1 MLASA
6 LRATVA
12 MLVISA
18 PVLAQTTLGP
28 YSPVE
33 AKYRVISNTTTS
45 QVMMG
50 QAQEFETK
58 ANQLLALSVKKAGDA
73 LSLTM
78 TLDSATVTTT
88 APQPA
93 PDMTEALGMKF
104 AATMGLDGKVATSA
118 VTDRTGAPSMSQ
130 LAGNFRTILPRLL
143 VGATVGATWTD
154 SSSNT
159 TKQEDAEVV
168 TSTTSAY
175 SLAGDTLVA
184 GVKAWKITATSISK
198 VTGHGNRMGADYT
211 ITGDVK
217 GLVTAVVSTA
227 GVLLG
232 EASDADSNLTVTVE
246 SAGMT
251 IPIAQKTSTRID
263 RLP

>member
-6 LRATVA
+6 VRTAVA
-12 MLVISA
+12 LSVLVVPA
-18 PVLAQTTLGP
+18 FAQTTLGA
-28 YSPVE
+28 YVPVE
-33 AKYRVISNTTTS
+33 ARYRVISNTSTS

-58 ANQLLALSVKKAGDA
+58 ASQLLSVSVTKAGSA

-88 APQPA
+88 APA
-93 PDMTEALGMKF
+93 PTPDLTEALGMKF
-104 AATMGLDGKVATSA
+104 TASMGLDGKVATSA
-118 VTDRTGAPSMSQ
+118 VTDRTGAPSTSQ
-130 LAGNFRTILPRLL
+130 LAGNFRSILPRLL
-143 VGATVGATWTD
+143 VGAAVGATWTD
-154 SSSNT
+154 SSAST
-159 TKQEDAEVV
+159 TKQEDAEVT
-168 TSTTSAY
+168 TSTAAAY
-175 SLAGDTLVA
+175 TLAGDTLVA
-184 GVKAWKITATSISK
+184 GVKAWKITATSASK
-198 VTGHGNRMGADYT
+198 VTGHGNRMGADYS

-232 EASDADSNLTVTVE
+232 EASDAESNLTVTVE

-251 IPIAQKTSTRID
+251 IPIVQKTSTRID
-263 RLP
+263 KLP

>member
-6 LRATVA
+6 VRTVVA
-12 MLVISA
+12 LS
-18 PVLAQTTLGP
+18 VLAMPAVAQTALAP
-28 YSPVE
+28 YAPVE
-33 AKYRVISNTTTS
+33 AKYRVISNTATS

-58 ANQLLALSVKKAGDA
+58 ASQLLSVSVAKAGGA

-88 APQPA
+88 APTPV
-93 PDMTEALGMKF
+93 PDMTEAFGMKF
-104 AATMGLDGKVATSA
+104 TATMGLDGKVATSA
-118 VTDRTGAPSMSQ
+118 VTDRAGAPSTSQ
-130 LAGNFRTILPRLL
+130 LAGNFRSILPRLL
-143 VGATVGATWTD
+143 VGATVGSTWTD

-159 TKQEDAEVV
+159 TKQEDAEV
-168 TSTTSAY
+168 TTTTNSAY
-175 SLAGDTLVA
+175 SLAGDTVVA
-184 GVKAWKITATSISK
+184 GVKAWKITAASASK
-198 VTGHGNRMGADYT
+198 VTGHGNRMGADYS

-217 GLVTAVVSTA
+217 GLVTAVVSVT

-263 RLP
+263 KLP